1 MVQIFPEYNFNQ
13 FERFDSDKSGE
24 IDFKVIFQFDILKS
38 VAQWVDF
45 IYPLLLN
52 GWISSI
58 HFCSTGGF
66 HLSNFAQWWISS
78 IHLKEFMLATNMAES
93 GSPEEKLRW
102 AFKMYDKDGSG
113 GFLEKIS
120 NIPKKY
126 SNMILRNGGYE

>member
-1 MVQIFPEYNFNQ
+1 MSNRFLHGENLLVQIIPEYNFNQ

-38 VAQWVDF
+38 VAQRVDF

-52 GWISSI
+52 G
-58 HFCSTGGF
+58 
-66 HLSNFAQWWISS
+66 WISS

-113 GFLEKIS
+113 GFLKGIS
-120 NIPKKY
+120 NISKKY
-126 SNMILRNGGYE
+126 SNMILRNSGYE